1 MPGPRQQMNAA
12 TQVLDLSNVYG
23 GNLLNNSE
31 QLRSFV
37 GGQML
42 LQLGMTGQTLMPTA
56 SAPSD
61 TDTLDLTPCNPPLG
75 KNPLGV
81 GCFRTGDGIRGN
93 QNPFIASLTTV
104 LVRRHNQHAVGLAAA
119 NPHWDDERLFQ
130 EARRLTIAEV
140 TKIHYGEYVGLILG
154 DRLMRYFHLNVRPHG
169 FTKYNAHVEP
179 STIQATGV
187 AAMRIGHSQTR
198 SSYRMIGEDGL
209 GYGKFGGS
217 GGSGSYLLRDRFFNM
232 IDVWQGRITPIL
244 RGILADPSK
253 NVDPYGV
260 TDLKDFLFFNPRR
273 PAVVDLLSININRGR
288 DHGVPAYVYHLQ
300 YCTGVEVKSWKD
312 LERFMP
318 ASKVKNLRKVYR

>member
-1 MPGPRQQMNAA
+1 MNAA
-12 TQVLDLSNVYG
+12 TQTLDLSNVYG

-42 LQLGMTGQTLMPTA
+42 LSLGMTGQTLMPAA
-56 SAPSD
+56 SQPSD
-61 TDTLDLTPCNPPLG
+61 TDTLDLTPCNPPL
-75 KNPLGV
+75 KNPLSV

-104 LVRRHNQHAVGLAAA
+104 LLRRHNQHAMGLAAA

-130 EARRLTIAEV
+130 EARRLLIAEV
-140 TKIHYGEYVGLILG
+140 TRIHYGEYVGLILG
-154 DRLMRYFHLNVRPHG
+154 ERLMRYFHLDVRTKG

-179 STIQATGV
+179 STIQAVGV

-198 SSYRMIGEDGL
+198 SSYKMVGEDGL
-209 GYGKFGGS
+209 GYGRGENVGS
-217 GGSGSYLLRDRFFNM
+217 GGYLLRDRFFNM
-232 IDVWQGRITPIL
+232 IDVWAGRISPII

-273 PAVVDLLSININRGR
+273 PQVLDLLSININRGR

-300 YCTGVEVKSWKD
+300 YCTGAEIKSWKD

-318 ASKVKNLRKVYR
+318 VSKVKSLRKVYR